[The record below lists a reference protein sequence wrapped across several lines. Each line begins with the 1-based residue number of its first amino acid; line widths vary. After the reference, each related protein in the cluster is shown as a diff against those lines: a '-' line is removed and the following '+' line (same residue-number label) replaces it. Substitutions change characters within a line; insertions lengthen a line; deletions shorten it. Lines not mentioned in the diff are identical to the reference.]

1 MNGKT
6 FCVFAPS
13 VSTVIVSFIKK
24 FRDEFE
30 DRI

>member
-6 FCVFAPS
+6 ICVFAPS
-13 VSTVIVSFIKK
+13 VSTVIVSFIER

-30 DRI
+30 VAL